1 MRIVAGRL
9 KGRRLLVPKGRE
21 IRPTADR
28 TRQALFDLLE
38 HGHLR
43 TGEGSAVVDAVVL
56 DAFCGTGALGLE
68 AFSRGAAEVSFMDSS
83 STAIDCARAN
93 ARALGVSAQF
103 LLADATNPP
112 RARKPAELV
121 FLDAPYDS
129 GLTRPALDALTAAG
143 WIARSAILSVELSG
157 REALAFAP
165 PRGFAQLEERRYG
178 RARIMLIQAKG
189 ERPWS

>member
-1 MRIVAGRL
+1 MDPFSSAISTRARWRKFQRKCCATSSDLAPRAPRSATMRIVAGRL

-83 STAIDCARAN
+83 SAAIDCARAN

-112 RARKPAELV
+112 RARKP
-121 FLDAPYDS
+121 
-129 GLTRPALDALTAAG
+129 
-143 WIARSAILSVELSG
+143 
-157 REALAFAP
+157 
-165 PRGFAQLEERRYG
+165 
-178 RARIMLIQAKG
+178 
-189 ERPWS
+189 